1 MHFLYIMS
9 CSKFCL
15 IAKYQIS
22 MQRFHTFWDFYGSFL
37 GSIFSALGQHLVRND
52 NWVAIFPGI
61 GHWLVYIRQVVR
73 QSSLIAGLA
82 SRFITSPGLYTQIH
96 LQLESPNNW
105 RWKGKVNNYFQ
116 TQIHIFKNSPFI
128 QCFIRSKICISKQL
142 KCPFF
147 ETITKFQIPCMGTA
161 TGIEIFNLSKFL
173 STLMKAGWDCISQLQ
188 VSLQLYFG
196 SVFLSC
202 ISLLYFG
209 YFGSVFLS
217 CISGG
222 VQFMC
227 NFDAGGKRGVG
238 Q

>member
-1 MHFLYIMS
+1 
-9 CSKFCL
+9 
-15 IAKYQIS
+15 
-22 MQRFHTFWDFYGSFL
+22 
-37 GSIFSALGQHLVRND
+37 
-52 NWVAIFPGI
+52 
-61 GHWLVYIRQVVR
+61 
-73 QSSLIAGLA
+73 
-82 SRFITSPGLYTQIH
+82 
-96 LQLESPNNW
+96 
-105 RWKGKVNNYFQ
+105 
-116 TQIHIFKNSPFI
+116 
-128 QCFIRSKICISKQL
+128 
-142 KCPFF
+142 
-147 ETITKFQIPCMGTA
+147 MGTA